1 MVLPFRSPT
10 AVSTGDELSD
20 KDRLEA
26 VIRVCLQ
33 DLSTLIPEYDKYRRY
48 YEGDQSLVFGLELFH
63 SIFGTSFD
71 DFHSNWCEVVVDAL
85 TDRLEVEGLIL
96 ENEETQK
103 ETSKAIWNVFR
114 NNDMDE
120 QQEDLHEGFAVEGR
134 AYAIVWPD
142 PELQARIDFQ
152 PAQNVIIRYSD
163 DDWRLPVAAMKRWV
177 TADGDIRVTVYTPEF
192 VYKFHEGRETLSP
205 TIVRSDTANTGP
217 GAWSLQELRVRGEE
231 WPLPNP
237 MGIVPVVEF
246 NNRKGSELKNMI
258 PLQDAINY
266 LAITSLGA
274 SAYAAFP
281 QWVMNTS
288 ATPPAG
294 GWLNTPAQVWTV
306 PNILDSDG
314 KALPFHMGQ
323 FQPGSVTQYRDLVEM
338 FLQHAALTS
347 KTPVRMFF
355 QSDRGGRG
363 DAPSGD
369 SLIID
374 DEPLLDKV
382 EKRQQR
388 LGNAWMRVAKLVAL
402 AANIT
407 TVDEFRGETLWK
419 DPRAKHRSSLLA
431 EAKQMFDIGIP
442 IKFIIRKLA
451 LTPDEVELLE
461 KQLEDQKLEDA
472 AEAEKEFSQQ
482 KELKAAGPAPSSTP
496 FGNS

>member
-10 AVSTGDELSD
+10 AVSTGLELSD
-20 KDRLEA
+20 RERLDA
-26 VIRVCLQ
+26 IIRASLQ
-33 DLSTLIPEYDKYRRY
+33 ELSILIPEYDNYRDY
-48 YEGDQSLVFGLELFH
+48 YEGEQLLVFGIELFR
-63 SIFGTSFD
+63 SIFGDSFD
-71 DFHSNWCEVVVDAL
+71 KFHSNWCEVVVDAL
-85 TDRLEVEGLIL
+85 TDRLEVEGIIL
-96 ENEETQK
+96 ENEEQQS
-103 ETSKAIWNVFR
+103 ETSQSIWNVFR
-114 NNDMDE
+114 NNDIDE

-163 DDWRLPVAAMKRWV
+163 DDWRLPVAAIKRWI
-177 TADGDIRVTVYTPEF
+177 TADGDIRVTVYTPEA
-192 VYKFHEGRETLSP
+192 VYKFHEGRETP
-205 TIVRSDTANTGP
+205 TPTVVRSQTAGTGP
-217 GAWSLQELRVRGEE
+217 GAWSLQELRFPNEP

-266 LAITSLGA
+266 LAVTSLGA

-288 ATPPAG
+288 ATQPTG
-294 GWLNTPAQVWTV
+294 GWKNLPGQVWQI

-442 IKFIIRKLA
+442 LKFIIRKLA
-451 LTPDEVELLE
+451 LTPDETALLE
-461 KQLEDQKLEDA
+461 KMIEEAKVEEQ
-472 AEAEKEFSQQ
+472 AEAEKAFAQE